1 MGSDSRLSGSL
12 IGSPSA
18 NRWWSNQHIWNNY
31 LGFVVIISDSW
42 ADGWEDKLL
51 AVTYVLMILMVNF
64 KDG

>member
-1 MGSDSRLSGSL
+1 MGEE
-12 IGSPSA
+12 
-18 NRWWSNQHIWNNY
+18 Y
-31 LGFVVIISDSW
+31 FGFVVMISVIHCSW